1 MCPLRAVPVPHLD
14 YDNSEQGS
22 DGAAAGLHRGMMIQ
36 AILFDSDGVL
46 VDTERLYFDAT
57 REAFA
62 TAGATVTARQWAHW
76 YLGESHPSRVIAERV
91 GIPADRITAT
101 LGQRDALFWS
111 RVDQGVPILSGVV
124 SLLTQLSPHYRLA
137 VVTGAGRAH
146 YERVHAATGLPRFFE
161 AAITRDD
168 YAEPKPRPDAYYTAL
183 ERLGLTPDQCVA
195 VEDSPRGAAAAT
207 AAGLRCLVIP
217 TPLTATD
224 LCPPACRIV
233 PDLSALAGLLQID
246 ERPRA

>member
-1 MCPLRAVPVPHLD
+1 MCPLRAVPVPYLV
-14 YDNSEQGS
+14 YDNSEQGP
-22 DGAAAGLHRGMMIQ
+22 DRPAAGLHRGMMMQ

-46 VDTERLYFDAT
+46 VDTERFYFDAT

-62 TAGATVTARQWAHW
+62 TAGATVTARQSAHW

-101 LGQRDALFWS
+101 LDQRDALFWS

-124 SLLTQLSPHYRLA
+124 SLLTHLSPHYRLA
-137 VVTGAGRAH
+137 VVTGAGRSH
-146 YERVHAATGLPRFFE
+146 YERVHAATGLH
-161 AAITRDD
+161 
-168 YAEPKPRPDAYYTAL
+168 
-183 ERLGLTPDQCVA
+183 
-195 VEDSPRGAAAAT
+195 
-207 AAGLRCLVIP
+207 CLVIP

-233 PDLSALAGLLQID
+233 PDRSALAGLLQID